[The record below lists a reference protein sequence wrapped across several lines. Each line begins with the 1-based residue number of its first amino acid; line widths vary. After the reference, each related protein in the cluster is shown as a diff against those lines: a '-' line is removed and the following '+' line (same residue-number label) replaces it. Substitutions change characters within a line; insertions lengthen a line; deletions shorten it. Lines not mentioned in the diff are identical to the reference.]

1 MILFNLRKHIE
12 HSNLLQFDILLE
24 EKNIEH
30 FSTTRV
36 GGVSG
41 GTYASFNLGNFS
53 DDSSLNIT
61 ENRNILARMFYKD
74 ISDFIIPHQTHSSN
88 VLNINDEFLNKNVG
102 EKINILYNIDAT
114 LTNKIDLFLCVTTAD
129 CVPILLYDKKNK
141 VIAAVHAGWRG
152 VVGRILEKT
161 IAKMKEVYNA
171 QTEYMIAC
179 LGPSISMKNY
189 EVGVEVVKAFLQ
201 NDFDLSKTSYRKNPS
216 TKLHLDL
223 KELNRLEL
231 IRLGI
236 PVNQIEVSDYCT
248 FDHEDL
254 FFSARRQTVHS
265 GRMLTGIMMK

>member
-1 MILFNLRKHIE
+1 MRKHIE
-12 HSNLLQFDILLE
+12 HDNLLQFDVLSK

-61 ENRNILARMFYKD
+61 ENRNILARMFFKD

-88 VLNINDEFLNKNVG
+88 VLNINDEFLNKSIG
-102 EKINILYNIDAT
+102 EKINILYGVDAT
-114 LTNKIDLFLCVTTAD
+114 LTNKTDLFLCVTTAD
-129 CVPILLYDKKNK
+129 CLPILLYDKVNK

-152 VVGRILEKT
+152 VVGHILEKT
-161 IAKMKEVYNA
+161 IAKMQEIYMA
-171 QTEYMIAC
+171 QPENMIAC
-179 LGPSISMKNY
+179 IGPSISMKNY
-189 EVGVEVVKAFLQ
+189 EVGDEVVKAFQQ
-201 NDFDLSKTSYRKNPS
+201 NGIDLSKASSRKNPT
-216 TKLHLDL
+216 TKLHINL
-223 KELNRLEL
+223 KEISRLEL
-231 IRLGI
+231 TKLGV
-236 PVNQIEVSDYCT
+236 PESQIEVSDFCT

-265 GRMLTGIMMK
+265 GRMLSGIMMK